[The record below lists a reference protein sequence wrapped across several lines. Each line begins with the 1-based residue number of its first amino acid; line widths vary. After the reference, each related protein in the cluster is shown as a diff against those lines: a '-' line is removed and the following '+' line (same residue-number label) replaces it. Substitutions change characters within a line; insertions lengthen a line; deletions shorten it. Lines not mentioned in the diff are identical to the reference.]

1 MIIIVNNAIKE
12 FCIYGDPMIE
22 FDDVMLLLKRKFGES
37 NITWYRATTESL
49 AEDLVTEEK
58 RGNKRAVLAEWL
70 QIYQQGGARVDCVQY
85 KRREVPNAGQ
95 FLRQR
100 CWWA

>member
-70 QIYQQGGARVDCVQY
+70 QKSTAKFISRAEPEWIVCSTKG
-85 KRREVPNAGQ
+85 
-95 FLRQR
+95 
-100 CWWA
+100 